1 MKVGI
6 AGTGKMGQAVAQ
18 RLMGLG
24 HELMVWNRNAA
35 RADALV
41 AAGAT
46 RAARPADL
54 ARQCDVVISLLTDA
68 AAIESVYGG
77 PDGLFSAPQALLIE
91 MSTVAPEFQ
100 AQMGQRAQQAGAR
113 YLECP
118 VGGSVGPAKEGKLI
132 GFAGGS
138 AADVQT
144 AMPLLEQMC
153 KKVVA
158 VGAHGNGARMKLA
171 VNLPLMVYWQT
182 LGEAL
187 SLVQSLDIDPKL
199 MIDVLSESSG
209 GPNMLKVRGGMIAD
223 ALAGTPQAAVTVD
236 IATMRKDVR
245 TMVEQGAKNG
255 CAMPLAQTTL
265 DHLNQAIEQ
274 GLAGADCSQ
283 FPVWWLAQR
292 AH

>member
-6 AGTGKMGQAVAQ
+6 AGVGKMGQAVAQ

-24 HELMVWNRNAA
+24 HEVSVWNRHAA

-41 AAGAT
+41 ASGA
-46 RAARPADL
+46 RRVNRPADL
-54 ARQCDVVISLLTDA
+54 DAEVVISLLTDA
-68 AAIESVYGG
+68 PAIEAVYCG
-77 PDGLFSAPQALLIE
+77 PDGLFENPAPLFIE

-100 AQMGQRAQQAGAR
+100 ALMAQRAQLAGAR

-118 VGGSVGPAKEGKLI
+118 VGGSIGPAKEGKLI
-132 GFAGGS
+132 GFVGGEP
-138 AADVQT
+138 AHVEQAR
-144 AMPLLEQMC
+144 PLIEQMC
-153 KKVVA
+153 RKWVA

-187 SLVQSLDIDPKL
+187 SLVQSLDIDPKVL
-199 MIDVLSESSG
+199 VDVLSESSG

-223 ALAGTPQAAVTVD
+223 ALAGTPQSAVTVD
-236 IATMRKDVR
+236 LSTMRKDVR
-245 TMVEQGAKNG
+245 TMVEQGTKNG
-255 CAMPLAQTTL
+255 YAMPLTQITL

-274 GLAGADCSQ
+274 GLAASDCSQ
-283 FPVWWLAQR
+283 FPVWWLKR
-292 AH
+292 